1 MKTFINETQKQREE
15 ALDYIYSLLSNRPTI
30 VLPNDMNNIAMGL
43 SSVCKDVIN
52 RERASMED
60 MKSQYE
66 FDQGAVSVLQEQ
78 KTSLENVTSSLRASI
93 TDIENSIKDLGLE
106 KAKVLRETED
116 ARRELASLAEQVASS
131 KKDAETAREN
141 KGRLFKDVRDL
152 QAKKDGI
159 LKEIDELT
167 AKRTAAEEKIKACTA
182 RLKSV
187 QETYTSA
194 SANLTKVEKKIDL
207 LVSRTSQGKETY
219 MVEWKEVGYN
229 ELYRYSYYEFHRFM
243 DAQIQ
248 KYADIMGVSIAEA
261 EREFRTN
268 CPCMAINE
276 ISYRDKMR
284 GIGVTIRLPH
294 YVKCKNPLS
303 GDIQISLGERKYSIG
318 DIINTKGALALAQ
331 AEAQAWRAVV
341 MRLLELAR
349 QNGNGE
355 IAEEIIGSQF
365 GFVEPAS
372 VKAIENK

>member
-66 FDQGAVSVLQEQ
+66 FDRGVVSVLQEQ

-106 KAKVLRETED
+106 KAKVLREIED

-131 KKDAETAREN
+131 KKDAETASEN
-141 KGRLFKDVRDL
+141 KGKLFKDVRDL

-167 AKRTAAEEKIKACTA
+167 AKRTAAEEKMSACTA

-194 SANLTKVEKKIDL
+194 SANLTEVEKKIDL

-219 MVEWKEVGYN
+219 MVVWEEIGYN

-243 DAQIQ
+243 DAQIK

-261 EREFRTN
+261 EIEFRTN

-284 GIGVTIRLPH
+284 GVVIRLPR
-294 YVKCKNPLS
+294 YVKCKSPLS
-303 GDIQISLGERKYSIG
+303 GDIQISLGERKYSIE

-331 AEAQAWRAVV
+331 AEAQAWKTVV

-372 VKAIENK
+372 VKTIENK

>member
-66 FDQGAVSVLQEQ
+66 FDRGVVSVLEEQ
-78 KTSLENVTSSLRASI
+78 KTSLENVTSSLRVSI

-116 ARRELASLAEQVASS
+116 ARRELASLATQLTSLRADTAIAAKEKENAFKSAREMKA
-131 KKDAETAREN
+131 KKDALVKEVEELETR
-141 KGRLFKDVRDL
+141 
-152 QAKKDGI
+152 KKVT
-159 LKEIDELT
+159 ES
-167 AKRTAAEEKIKACTA
+167 KIADCTA

-187 QETYTSA
+187 QETYTSV

-219 MVEWKEVGYN
+219 MVVWEEIGYN

-261 EREFRTN
+261 ETEFRTN

-284 GIGVTIRLPH
+284 GIGVTIRLPR

-331 AEAQAWRAVV
+331 AEAQAWKAVAMNLV
-341 MRLLELAR
+341 ELAR
-349 QNGNGE
+349 QNGFEEATKE
-355 IAEEIIGSQF
+355 IVCSQF
-365 GFVEPAS
+365 GISGTSP
-372 VKAIENK
+372 VKTIENK